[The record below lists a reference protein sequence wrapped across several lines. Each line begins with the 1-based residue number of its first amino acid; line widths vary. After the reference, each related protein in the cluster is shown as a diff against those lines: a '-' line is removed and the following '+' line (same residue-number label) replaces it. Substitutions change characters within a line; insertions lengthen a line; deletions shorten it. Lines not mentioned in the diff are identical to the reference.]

1 MYMKKYK
8 IYLIV
13 AVIILFIPI
22 IYKMTITHHKVTYEK
37 DKYRVEETFEIK
49 DKKHIYTLDI
59 QKGKQEYSF
68 QIENKVNKR
77 KKIVKSIKT
86 YQEKK
91 ITCIVPTVINQKEK
105 EIYCTK
111 DNLQVSKEVLKE
123 DKDFQKI
130 LKKAKITIEEE
141 DRKTK
146 NYKNMKVYQAN
157 IPEYFSLI
165 IWNYKGINL
174 LSQKELKEVKILNHD
189 LYDNIEATL
198 TSRYFVLLENTPVEG
213 IQKIY
218 AYDKKKEK
226 VNQITLENRISKD
239 SYINGVEDDLVYIT
253 DRKAKKQYTLNVKKE
268 ELKEVSTEE
277 GYIKFTDHK
286 KQVLSIT
293 DFFEKDEYFENERIL
308 NKKITKSKD
317 LVKENNIYYFK
328 EENTFY
334 RQIPGKNKVKLM
346 EKENVEEWNLVGDK
360 ILFRIENQL
369 YLFDEKEGIK
379 VLLEYN
385 ELKYNAKNI
394 YYLWK

>member
-1 MYMKKYK
+1 
-8 IYLIV
+8 
-13 AVIILFIPI
+13 
-22 IYKMTITHHKVTYEK
+22 MTITHHKVTYEK

-59 QKGKQEYSF
+59 QNGKQEYSF

-141 DRKTK
+141 DGKTK